1 MRAMDVEPRTSE
13 PLGGPPVDRDEAS
26 AGFFDAAAH
35 GRLAVRRCVTE
46 DGLFA
51 PEVARCPRCGAA
63 TEWITVSGR
72 GRLVTWAVVHR
83 SPHPALAEVVPYVT
97 AVVELAEGPWLRTRL
112 AVDDASSLAPGLPV
126 AVALARPPE
135 GESVPCF
142 VPERA
147 R

>member
-1 MRAMDVEPRTSE
+1 MDVEPRASDT
-13 PLGGPPVDRDEAS
+13 PGGPQVDRDEAS

-35 GRLAVRRCVTE
+35 GRLAVRRCVTGG
-46 DGLFA
+46 GLFA

-112 AVDDASSLAPGLPV
+112 AVDDASSLAPVSPV
-126 AVALARPPE
+126 AAAFARPPD
-135 GESVPCF
+135 GESVPYF
-142 VPERA
+142 VLERA

>member
-1 MRAMDVEPRTSE
+1 MDVEPRASDA
-13 PLGGPPVDRDEAS
+13 PGGPPVDRDEAS

-35 GRLAVRRCVTE
+35 GRLAVRRCVTG
-46 DGLFA
+46 DRLFA

-112 AVDDASSLAPGLPV
+112 AVDDASSLAPGVPV
-126 AVALARPPE
+126 VVAFARPSD
-135 GESVPCF
+135 GESVPYF
-142 VPERA
+142 VLEHA

>member
-1 MRAMDVEPRTSE
+1 MEVELRASE
-13 PLGGPPVDRDEAS
+13 ALGGPPVARDEAS
-26 AGFFDAAAH
+26 AGFFDAAAD
-35 GRLAVRRCVTE
+35 GRLAVRRCVTG

-63 TEWITVSGR
+63 TEWTTVSGH

-112 AVDDASSLAPGLPV
+112 AVDAASSLAPGLPV
-126 AVALARPPE
+126 AVAFAQPSD
-135 GESVPCF
+135 GESVPHF
-142 VPERA
+142 VLEHA

>member
-1 MRAMDVEPRTSE
+1 MDVEPRASE
-13 PLGGPPVDRDEAS
+13 PLGRPPVDRDEAS
-26 AGFFDAAAH
+26 AGFFDAATH
-35 GRLAVRRCVTE
+35 GRLAVRGCVTG

-126 AVALARPPE
+126 AVAFARPPD
-135 GESVPCF
+135 GVSVPYF
-142 VPERA
+142 VLEDA

>member
-1 MRAMDVEPRTSE
+1 MDVEPGAAE
-13 PLGGPPVDRDEAS
+13 LLGGPPVDRDEAS
-26 AGFFDAAAH
+26 AGFFDAAAD
-35 GRLAVRRCVTE
+35 GRLAVRRCVTG

-83 SPHPALAEVVPYVT
+83 SPHPALAEAVPYVT

-126 AVALARPPE
+126 AVAFARPSD
-135 GESVPCF
+135 GESVPYF
-142 VPERA
+142 VLEHA

>member
-1 MRAMDVEPRTSE
+1 MRPMGAE
-13 PLGGPPVDRDEAS
+13 LGGPPVDRDDAS
-26 AGFFDAAAH
+26 VGFFDAAAD
-35 GRLAVRRCVTE
+35 GPLAGRRCVSGE
-46 DGLFA
+46 GLFS

-126 AVALARPPE
+126 AVAFAQPPD
-135 GESVPCF
+135 GESVPYF
-142 VPERA
+142 VLEHGR
-147 R
+147 

>member
-1 MRAMDVEPRTSE
+1 MDAELRGSE
-13 PLGGPPVDRDEAS
+13 ALGGPPVDRDEAS

-35 GRLAVRRCVTE
+35 GRLAVRRCVTG

-63 TEWITVSGR
+63 TEWIAVSGR

-83 SPHPALAEVVPYVT
+83 SPHPALAEEVPYVT
-97 AVVELAEGPWLRTRL
+97 AVVELAEAPWLRTRL

-126 AVALARPPE
+126 AVAFARPADR
-135 GESVPCF
+135 ESVPYF
-142 VPERA
+142 ALERG

>member
-1 MRAMDVEPRTSE
+1 MDVELRASE
-13 PLGGPPVDRDEAS
+13 ALGGPPVDRDEAS

-35 GRLAVRRCVTE
+35 GQLAARRCVT
-46 DGLFA
+46 DDRLFA

-83 SPHPALAEVVPYVT
+83 SPHPALADVVPYVT

-112 AVDDASSLAPGLPV
+112 AVDAASSLAPGSPV
-126 AVALARPPE
+126 AVAFARPSD
-135 GESVPCF
+135 GESVPYF
-142 VPERA
+142 VLEHA

>member
-1 MRAMDVEPRTSE
+1 MGVELPASD
-13 PLGGPPVDRDEAS
+13 PLGGPPVERDEAS
-26 AGFFDAAAH
+26 AGFFDVAAH
-35 GRLAVRRCVTE
+35 GRLAVRRCVAG

-97 AVVELAEGPWLRTRL
+97 AVVELAEGPWLHTRL
-112 AVDDASSLAPGLPV
+112 AVDDAPSLAPGLPV
-126 AVALARPPE
+126 AVAFARPPD
-135 GESVPCF
+135 GESVPYF
-142 VPERA
+142 VLEHA

>member
-1 MRAMDVEPRTSE
+1 MDAELRGSE
-13 PLGGPPVDRDEAS
+13 ALDGPPVDRDEAS

-35 GRLAVRRCVTE
+35 GRLAVRRCVTG

-83 SPHPALAEVVPYVT
+83 SPHPALAEVTPYVT
-97 AVVELAEGPWLRTRL
+97 AVVELVEGPWLHTRL
-112 AVDDASSLAPGLPV
+112 AVDDAASLAPGLPV
-126 AVALARPPE
+126 AVAFARPPE
-135 GESVPCF
+135 GESVPYF
-142 VPERA
+142 VLERG

>member
-1 MRAMDVEPRTSE
+1 MDVELRASE
-13 PLGGPPVDRDEAS
+13 ALGGPPVDRDDAS
-26 AGFFDAAAH
+26 AAFFDAAAD
-35 GRLAVRRCVTE
+35 GRLAVRRCVTG

-63 TEWITVSGR
+63 TVWITVSGR

-126 AVALARPPE
+126 AVAFARPPD
-135 GESVPCF
+135 GESVPYF
-142 VPERA
+142 VLEHA